1 MFGVDLHTH
10 TYISDGT
17 LSPEQ
22 LVQAALDLKIH
33 TLALTDHDTMDGLS
47 RAQTYAQDYAQDQ
60 DIQIISGVEISS
72 QWSRPNT
79 QKSYGVH
86 IVALNMQNQAPMQTM
101 LEQQKKVRAERAQ
114 AICALLDKCISFDI
128 YPEVLAQVDGQPDRV
143 TRTHIAKALVEKK
156 IVSRP
161 QQAFDRFLKEGKK
174 AFVKFDGLG
183 LKETIEVIQASGGF
197 AVLAHPTRYDLSATN
212 IRYLIELFAELGG
225 DAVELP
231 PNIEPASTRQMVDK
245 LIEQLGLAVS
255 IGSDFHGDNMP
266 WIKLGNIPRVKEG
279 QLGIW
284 ERFRYIILI

>member
-22 LVQAALDLKIH
+22 LVQAALDLKIY

-114 AICALLDKCISFDI
+114 AICALLEKCISFDI

-183 LKETIEVIQASGGF
+183 LKETIEVIHASGGF

-245 LIEQLGLAVS
+245 MIEQLGLAVS

-279 QLGIW
+279 QVGIW
-284 ERFRYIILI
+284 ERFR

>member
-114 AICALLDKCISFDI
+114 AICALLEKCISFDI

-183 LKETIEVIQASGGF
+183 LKETIEVIHASGGF

-245 LIEQLGLAVS
+245 MIEQLGLAVS

-266 WIKLGNIPRVKEG
+266 WIKLGNIPCVKEG
-279 QLGIW
+279 QVGIW
-284 ERFRYIILI
+284 ERFR

>member
-114 AICALLDKCISFDI
+114 AICALLEKCISFDI

-245 LIEQLGLAVS
+245 MIEQLGLAVS

-284 ERFRYIILI
+284 ERFR